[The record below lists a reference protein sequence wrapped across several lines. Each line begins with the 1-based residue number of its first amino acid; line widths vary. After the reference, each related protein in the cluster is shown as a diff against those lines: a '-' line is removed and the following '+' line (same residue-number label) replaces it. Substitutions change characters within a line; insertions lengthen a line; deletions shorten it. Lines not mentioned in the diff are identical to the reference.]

1 MTKELLEQYPDICAE
16 LADLER
22 AARTPVGD
30 VVSGSSGEYPYTQHV
45 VTIRGLPAVSPEIAE
60 RTESLRQQKKEI
72 EDFVD
77 QLTSPRKR
85 RLARCVMKH
94 GRKWNIIR
102 REMGG
107 DKSADAIR
115 MEFER
120 LFKKL

>member
-22 AARTPVGD
+22 AARTPVSD
-30 VVSGSSGEYPYTQHV
+30 VVSGSSGEYPYTQHAV
-45 VTIRGLPAVSPEIAE
+45 SIRGLPAVPPEIAE

-85 RLARCVMKH
+85 RLARCVMKY
-94 GRKWNIIR
+94 GRRWNIIR
-102 REMGG
+102 RAMHE
-107 DKSADAIR
+107 DKSADALR

-120 LFKKL
+120 NF

>member
-22 AARTPVGD
+22 AAQTPVSD
-30 VVSGSSGEYPYTQHV
+30 VVSGSSGEYPYTQHA
-45 VTIRGLPAVSPEIAE
+45 VTIRGLPAVPPEIAE

-77 QLTSPRKR
+77 QLASPRKR
-85 RLARCVMKH
+85 RLARCVMKY
-94 GRKWNIIR
+94 GRRWNIIR
-102 REMGG
+102 RAMHE
-107 DKSADAIR
+107 DKSADALR

-120 LFKKL
+120 NF